1 MNEASPPRYLVHM
14 IWTRQ
19 LDGQP
24 MAGRLRVAHAVRRV
38 LCNAASVHQYVM
50 TPKLDGKF
58 TSLLSTLSAVASNLL
73 KGRVLP
79 LQCALYSSQ
88 NEVSRAVESIDP
100 AADVIYFD
108 GVRTI
113 SVIEAVRKRY
123 PQKRIV
129 VDFDDLMSR
138 RMQLLRRVGQP
149 LSPGYLM
156 QRLPPILVRV
166 LYGPLGRMLSCY
178 EAMTLP
184 RIEAEIC
191 DLADA
196 VVLLSK
202 ADMELLPEGGKAAR
216 FTIPPT
222 VEMCGK
228 TPWPRPG
235 SIRFA
240 FIGTDALTQNRLTI
254 DYLVDLWRRHR
265 LDSPLSIFGIQ
276 NRALS
281 LPPAVTVHGYVD
293 SIDEIYDGHTLLL
306 TPTFLAG
313 GIKTKVLEGFAYRA
327 PVIGNALTFESM
339 ALSKY
344 PLQIDD
350 EAELVAFLREPNA
363 QRERIDAALSSA
375 SDYIREHH
383 ATESFARTWLD
394 VVGIAQQHIQTQDM
408 DHEP

>member
-1 MNEASPPRYLVHM
+1 MSEASPRPPVIHM

-24 MAGRLRVAHAVRRV
+24 MAGRLRVAHAVRQV
-38 LCNAASVHQYVM
+38 LTDAAAVHQYVM

-58 TSLLSTLSAVASNLL
+58 SSLLSSLAAVASNLL
-73 KGRVLP
+73 KGRLLP
-79 LQCALYSSQ
+79 LQCALYASPR
-88 NEVSRAVESIDP
+88 EVSRAVASIDP
-100 AADVIYFD
+100 DADVIYLD

-113 SVIEAVRKRY
+113 AVIEAVRKRY

-156 QRLPPILVRV
+156 QRLPPLLVRI
-166 LYGPLGRMLSCY
+166 LLGPLGKLLSWY
-178 EAMTLP
+178 EAMALP
-184 RIEAEIC
+184 RIEADIC
-191 DLADA
+191 HLADA

-202 ADMELLPEGGKAAR
+202 ADMALLPQGGKAER
-216 FTIPPT
+216 YTIPPT
-222 VEMCGK
+222 VEISGK
-228 TPWPRPG
+228 TPWPQPG
-235 SIRFA
+235 PLRFA

-254 DYLVDLWRRHR
+254 DYLLDLWTRHR

-276 NRALS
+276 HRGLT
-281 LPPAVTVHGYVD
+281 LPSAVTVHGYVD

-339 ALSKY
+339 SFTGY

-350 EAELVAFLREPNA
+350 EAELVAFLKAPEE
-363 QRERIDAALSSA
+363 QRGRVDAALA
-375 SDYIREHH
+375 FALDYIRTHH
-383 ATESFARTWLD
+383 AEEGFATQWLKAAGIERHQTRNQEQAHES
-394 VVGIAQQHIQTQDM
+394 
-408 DHEP
+408 